1 MMSEKKSRKVQQIM
15 DGKRKTF
22 TTKKQP
28 ATLIAINLMST
39 QKLRIKKKLQLR
51 FSICNEKKS
60 ILKKKHK
67 KSIKIDKVNGGWWDG
82 IFVQQEIICVD
93 GARNDLI
100 VSPETIKVRSTN
112 VIQLIN
118 DNFSERNFLARQKMG
133 NVKQLNMRQKMSYHR
148 IGYR

>member
-1 MMSEKKSRKVQQIM
+1 MMMSEKKSRKVQQIM

-67 KSIKIDKVNGGWWDG
+67 KSIKIDKVNGGW
-82 IFVQQEIICVD
+82 
-93 GARNDLI
+93 
-100 VSPETIKVRSTN
+100 
-112 VIQLIN
+112 
-118 DNFSERNFLARQKMG
+118 
-133 NVKQLNMRQKMSYHR
+133 
-148 IGYR
+148 